1 MKSKI
6 FAVGSIVCILALAI
20 SFHIVSRINDRVPKN
35 PSGTVGNTSVC
46 VHSISSVA

>member
-20 SFHIVSRINDRVPKN
+20 SFHIVSRINDRVPKPFGN
-35 PSGTVGNTSVC
+35 SGQHFWKLV
-46 VHSISSVA
+46 